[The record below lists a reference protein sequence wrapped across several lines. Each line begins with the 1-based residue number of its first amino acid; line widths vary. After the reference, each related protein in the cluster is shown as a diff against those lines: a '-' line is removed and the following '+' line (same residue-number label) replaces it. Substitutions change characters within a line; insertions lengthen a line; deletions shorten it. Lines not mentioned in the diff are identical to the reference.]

1 MKKTLVDLFEQSVKL
16 YPNNTF
22 LLEKTDK
29 VFEPTTYA
37 QVKEQV
43 YRLGAGLQAL
53 GVKKGDTMA
62 LLSEGRNMWII
73 GELAMFYAGAINVPL
88 SIKLEESNDLMFRLL
103 HGDVKYIMVS
113 GQQLKKVRLI
123 KDKLPAVKTIIVFD
137 EIDEYEEREMSLAQL
152 QKMGDEFLASHTLD
166 EFLAVGRS
174 IENDDYATITYTS
187 GTTAD
192 PKGVVLTHR
201 NYTANVEQALT
212 LVAIDQTWRTLI
224 ILPLD
229 HCFAHVV
236 GFYIMMSQGATVAT
250 VQVGRT
256 PMESLK
262 NIPKNI
268 KEVRPH
274 FILSVPALAKTFKK
288 NIESAIRAKGAT
300 TEKLFNMG
308 LKIKQTYYGDS
319 NLDPKGFR
327 ALLKPIVALFDKVIF
342 SKVRENFGGELR
354 FFIGGGALLD
364 KDLQKFYVG
373 VGMPMYQG
381 YGLSEATP
389 VISSNG
395 PEKYRFGSSG
405 KLVKPIE
412 LKICDSDGKELPL
425 GELGEIVVK
434 GENVMAGYWKNPES
448 TAETIRDGYLYTGDL
463 GYMTAEGLLYVK
475 GRFKSLL
482 ISSDGE
488 KYSPEGI
495 EESLVELSPY
505 IDQVMLYNNQSAYT
519 TALIVPNKDRLRA
532 ALKEQGLTLDSEE
545 GRKAA
550 LKLIDA
556 SVARF
561 KKGGDLETMF
571 PDRWLPTGLAILAEP
586 FTEQNQ
592 MINSTMKMV
601 RGKIEKAYAER
612 LNYLYTTEGKQ
623 LMNQQNIDALK

>member
-1 MKKTLVDLFEQSVKL
+1 MKKTIIDLFEASVKQ

-22 LLEKTDK
+22 LLEKTGK
-29 VFEPTTYA
+29 KFEPTTYT

-53 GVKKGDTMA
+53 GVKKGDNMA
-62 LLSEGRNMWII
+62 LLSEGRNMWVI
-73 GELAMFYAGAINVPL
+73 GELAMFYAGAVNVPL
-88 SIKLEESNDLMFRLL
+88 SIKLEERNDLMFRLI
-103 HGDVKYIMVS
+103 HGDVKYMMVS
-113 GQQLKKVRLI
+113 GNQLKKVRAI
-123 KDKLPAVKTIIVFD
+123 KDELPEVKHIIVFD
-137 EIDEYEEREMSLAQL
+137 KQDNYEDKEIALEDVL
-152 QKMGDEFLASHTLD
+152 KMGDDFLSSHSLEEFLSVAH
-166 EFLAVGRS
+166 S
-174 IENDDYATITYTS
+174 IQNDDYATITYTS

-201 NYTANVEQALT
+201 NYTANVEQSLT
-212 LVAIDQTWRTLI
+212 LVDIDETWRTLI

-236 GFYIMMSQGATVAT
+236 GFYIMMAQGATAAT

-256 PMESLK
+256 PLETLK
-262 NIPKNI
+262 NIPQNI
-268 KEVRPH
+268 KEVKPH

-288 NIESAIRAKGAT
+288 NIEQAIRAKGKT
-300 TEKLFNMG
+300 TEKLFNFG
-308 LKIKQTYYGDS
+308 LKLKQTYYGDS
-319 NLDPKGFR
+319 NLDFKGFR
-327 ALLKPIVALFDKVIF
+327 LLLKPLVALFDKVIF
-342 SKVRENFGGELR
+342 SKVRENFGGEMR

-395 PEKYRFGSSG
+395 PDLYRFGSSG

-412 LKICDSDGKELPL
+412 LKICDENGNEVPM
-425 GELGEIVVK
+425 GQQGEIVVK

-448 TAETIRDGYLYTGDL
+448 TAETVKDGYLFTGDL
-463 GYMTAEGLLYVK
+463 GYMTKEGLLYVK

-495 EESLVELSPY
+495 EEALVQLAPS
-505 IDQVMLYNNQSAYT
+505 IDQVMLYNNQSTYT
-519 TALIVPNKDRLRA
+519 TAVIVPNKDY
-532 ALKEQGLTLDSEE
+532 LKRTLKDKGLSLETEE
-545 GRKAA
+545 GRKEA

-556 SVARF
+556 DVAMF
-561 KKGGDLETMF
+561 KKGGIHETMF
-571 PDRWLPTGLAILAEP
+571 PDRWLPTCFAVLAEP

-592 MINSTMKMV
+592 MINSSLKMV
-601 RGKIEKAYAER
+601 RGKIEKAYADR
-612 LNYLYTTEGKQ
+612 IAYMYTPEGKQ
-623 LMNQQNIDALK
+623 LLNKLNLDALA